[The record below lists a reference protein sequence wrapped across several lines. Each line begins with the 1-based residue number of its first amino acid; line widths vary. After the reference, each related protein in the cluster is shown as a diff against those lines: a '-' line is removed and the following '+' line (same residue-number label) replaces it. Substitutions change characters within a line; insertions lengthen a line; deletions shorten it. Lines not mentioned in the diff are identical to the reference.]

1 MLSNELRDQQ
11 EGKATRWA
19 AFFDF
24 QRAVAPCLNGCL
36 FPTALISSCLNCRS
50 LGGAE
55 ICLVSKRMFIP
66 DGTPVLVTEYYILT
80 RRNIETLNMVVCSAT
95 NVESCL
101 CLKARKVWQAKTE
114 NRNQFVDIMRG
125 IAMLLVV
132 LGHTMTGC
140 TVDSQ
145 KSFLFNI
152 IWSLQMPLFI
162 LISGFVTKYSR
173 QISDGKGLWKYV
185 KRRTVAYMLP
195 WAVWSFLVKY
205 NWNKILRA
213 NRESIISVAGTVS
226 DDVRKRNTKIVN
238 FLAQT
243 YPAKNQ
249 PELVD
254 CLQSFVL

>member
-1 MLSNELRDQQ
+1 MQQPTRLLSNELRDQQ

-101 CLKARKVWQAKTE
+101 CLKVPRAFPSITIRSAKE
-114 NRNQFVDIMRG
+114 KSRLVIMRSLALDPEFY
-125 IAMLLVV
+125 IMSQSE
-132 LGHTMTGC
+132 TM
-140 TVDSQ
+140 S
-145 KSFLFNI
+145 
-152 IWSLQMPLFI
+152 
-162 LISGFVTKYSR
+162 
-173 QISDGKGLWKYV
+173 
-185 KRRTVAYMLP
+185 
-195 WAVWSFLVKY
+195 
-205 NWNKILRA
+205 
-213 NRESIISVAGTVS
+213 
-226 DDVRKRNTKIVN
+226 
-238 FLAQT
+238 
-243 YPAKNQ
+243 
-249 PELVD
+249 
-254 CLQSFVL
+254 

>member
-95 NVESCL
+95 NVESCS
-101 CLKARKVWQAKTE
+101 CRRALKAWQKVRLRRWGRKSARRAANEKGSHGKAKDTLKNQAYRNRWISWE
-114 NRNQFVDIMRG
+114 NRNQAHPIINSADFYEDYVVVD
-125 IAMLLVV
+125 
-132 LGHTMTGC
+132 
-140 TVDSQ
+140 D
-145 KSFLFNI
+145 
-152 IWSLQMPLFI
+152 
-162 LISGFVTKYSR
+162 
-173 QISDGKGLWKYV
+173 
-185 KRRTVAYMLP
+185 
-195 WAVWSFLVKY
+195 
-205 NWNKILRA
+205 
-213 NRESIISVAGTVS
+213 
-226 DDVRKRNTKIVN
+226 
-238 FLAQT
+238 
-243 YPAKNQ
+243 NQ
-249 PELVD
+249 PVYQVRSFDNLSLYPNMRVENLAVPLYKRMFLD
-254 CLQSFVL
+254 APDATSTIQSPSSVSFPSLSPGERTRK

>member
-1 MLSNELRDQQ
+1 MQQPTRLLSNELRDQQ

-101 CLKARKVWQAKTE
+101 CLKVPRVFLNATWLLRDFHLTE
-114 NRNQFVDIMRG
+114 SESRRG
-125 IAMLLVV
+125 L
-132 LGHTMTGC
+132 C
-140 TVDSQ
+140 D
-145 KSFLFNI
+145 
-152 IWSLQMPLFI
+152 
-162 LISGFVTKYSR
+162 
-173 QISDGKGLWKYV
+173 
-185 KRRTVAYMLP
+185 LP
-195 WAVWSFLVKY
+195 
-205 NWNKILRA
+205 
-213 NRESIISVAGTVS
+213 AGY
-226 DDVRKRNTKIVN
+226 DW
-238 FLAQT
+238 L
-243 YPAKNQ
+243 
-249 PELVD
+249 E
-254 CLQSFVL
+254 

>member
-1 MLSNELRDQQ
+1 MQQPTRLLSNELRDQQ

-101 CLKARKVWQAKTE
+101 CLKVPRAFPTLNCFLEVRRFHQSH
-114 NRNQFVDIMRG
+114 
-125 IAMLLVV
+125 LL
-132 LGHTMTGC
+132 
-140 TVDSQ
+140 
-145 KSFLFNI
+145 SFMI
-152 IWSLQMPLFI
+152 
-162 LISGFVTKYSR
+162 
-173 QISDGKGLWKYV
+173 
-185 KRRTVAYMLP
+185 
-195 WAVWSFLVKY
+195 
-205 NWNKILRA
+205 
-213 NRESIISVAGTVS
+213 
-226 DDVRKRNTKIVN
+226 
-238 FLAQT
+238 
-243 YPAKNQ
+243 
-249 PELVD
+249 
-254 CLQSFVL
+254 

>member
-95 NVESCL
+95 SVEFCL
-101 CLKARKVWQAKTE
+101 CLKARRVWQKPIVFVGPRKT
-114 NRNQFVDIMRG
+114 QFADMVG
-125 IAMLLVV
+125 
-132 LGHTMTGC
+132 
-140 TVDSQ
+140 
-145 KSFLFNI
+145 K
-152 IWSLQMPLFI
+152 
-162 LISGFVTKYSR
+162 ISGN
-173 QISDGKGLWKYV
+173 YV
-185 KRRTVAYMLP
+185 CSTAEEVENAFMDILATR
-195 WAVWSFLVKY
+195 VKKTSTETNIKDY
-205 NWNKILRA
+205 ARSSQNERWWRLLNGNK
-213 NRESIISVAGTVS
+213 
-226 DDVRKRNTKIVN
+226 
-238 FLAQT
+238 
-243 YPAKNQ
+243 
-249 PELVD
+249 
-254 CLQSFVL
+254 

>member
-1 MLSNELRDQQ
+1 MQQPTRLLSNELRDQQ

-101 CLKARKVWQAKTE
+101 CLKVLREFPTAAKFIKIAFWHQGGSLPFFRKEE
-114 NRNQFVDIMRG
+114 NSCQQRHGSRICC
-125 IAMLLVV
+125 LVSNRMFIPDGTPV
-132 LGHTMTGC
+132 L
-140 TVDSQ
+140 
-145 KSFLFNI
+145 
-152 IWSLQMPLFI
+152 
-162 LISGFVTKYSR
+162 VTKHYILTRRNR
-173 QISDGKGLWKYV
+173 QALNV
-185 KRRTVAYMLP
+185 VACSATSVESCLCRKAP
-195 WAVWSFLVKY
+195 
-205 NWNKILRA
+205 
-213 NRESIISVAGTVS
+213 REFPKTS
-226 DDVRKRNTKIVN
+226 
-238 FLAQT
+238 
-243 YPAKNQ
+243 
-249 PELVD
+249 
-254 CLQSFVL
+254 

>member
-19 AFFDF
+19 AFFDL

-101 CLKARKVWQAKTE
+101 CQKAPRE
-114 NRNQFVDIMRG
+114 
-125 IAMLLVV
+125 
-132 LGHTMTGC
+132 
-140 TVDSQ
+140 
-145 KSFLFNI
+145 FLT
-152 IWSLQMPLFI
+152 
-162 LISGFVTKYSR
+162 SGFADAGYCGSACQREKCNVGDLSLGN
-173 QISDGKGLWKYV
+173 GKETNEILCRLKFE
-185 KRRTVAYMLP
+185 
-195 WAVWSFLVKY
+195 SFK
-205 NWNKILRA
+205 NIFA
-213 NRESIISVAGTVS
+213 FCGTFS
-226 DDVRKRNTKIVN
+226 
-238 FLAQT
+238 
-243 YPAKNQ
+243 
-249 PELVD
+249 
-254 CLQSFVL
+254 

>member
-80 RRNIETLNMVVCSAT
+80 QRNIETLNMVVCSAT

-101 CLKARKVWQAKTE
+101 CLKARKVWQRGRLRRWGRRRSDAELQRFFDGLSDIDTVIVIGHSLSEVDMEYFEKICSEIHSDAKWIFSCHDSAGLKAI
-114 NRNQFVDIMRG
+114 NAFVK
-125 IAMLLVV
+125 
-132 LGHTMTGC
+132 TMAIGADRVT
-140 TVDSQ
+140 
-145 KSFLFNI
+145 LFR
-152 IWSLQMPLFI
+152 L
-162 LISGFVTKYSR
+162 
-173 QISDGKGLWKYV
+173 
-185 KRRTVAYMLP
+185 
-195 WAVWSFLVKY
+195 
-205 NWNKILRA
+205 
-213 NRESIISVAGTVS
+213 
-226 DDVRKRNTKIVN
+226 
-238 FLAQT
+238 
-243 YPAKNQ
+243 
-249 PELVD
+249 
-254 CLQSFVL
+254 